1 VDLSHVISGLALDPF
16 GYATHEVLNQPPP
29 LADYDAFGSD
39 PVLQKT
45 VETFGAEWARQRLHE
60 AGRTVGSA
68 HVQELARQANRHIPE
83 LRTHDRFGNRIDR
96 IDFDPA
102 WHELMSLA
110 IHQETHSL
118 AWTDGRPGAQIARAA
133 LSYLWNQGENGI
145 CCPIGMTYSAIP
157 ILRRDAARWAEW
169 GDLIT
174 SNKYDHR
181 QIRASDK
188 TGATVGMAM
197 TEKQGGS
204 DLRQTQTRAE
214 PNGDGTYSLIGH
226 KWFFSVPH
234 SDVFLTLAQT
244 KEGVSCFVVAGWLPD
259 GSRNRLQIQRLKDK
273 AGNRSNASSE
283 VEFRGAIAHL
293 IGEPGHGIRTGL
305 EMNHYTRLDF
315 AVGSAGLMRQG
326 VAQAGHH
333 VAHRRAFQRTLIDQP
348 IMTNV
353 IADLALEAEAAAWLA
368 FRFVAVL
375 DRESSNES
383 ERLLGRIGAPIA
395 KYWICKRVV
404 TVLAEA
410 LECHGGNGF
419 IEDHL
424 MARLYREAP
433 LNGIWEGTGN
443 VICLDVLRS
452 MQRYPDCVSALIDE
466 LRLAKGSDGQYDA
479 AFAALES
486 DLGGGLARH
495 EGQARRL
502 VERIALL
509 ISANL
514 LIRHAP
520 ADFADAFVVTRL
532 AGSWSGHFGDLPQG
546 IDVGAIARRAVP
558 VLV

>member
-1 VDLSHVISGLALDPF
+1 MGFATRSGASADPF

-29 LADYDAFGSD
+29 LADYDAFSSD
-39 PVLQKT
+39 PVLQKI
-45 VETFGAEWARQRLHE
+45 VATFDAAWSGERLHE

-68 HVQELARQANRHIPE
+68 HVQDLARKANRHLPE
-83 LRTHDRFGNRIDR
+83 LRTHDRFGNRVDR
-96 IDFDPA
+96 IEFHPA
-102 WHELMSLA
+102 WHELMALA
-110 IHQETHSL
+110 IGQETHSL
-118 AWTDGRPGAQIARAA
+118 AWTETRLGAQVARAA

-157 ILRRDAARWAEW
+157 VLRRDPARWAEW
-169 GDLIT
+169 GNLIT
-174 SNKYDHR
+174 SNKYDSR

-214 PNGDGTYSLIGH
+214 PNRDGTYSLVGH

-259 GSRNRLQIQRLKDK
+259 GARNRLHIQRLKDK
-273 AGNRSNASSE
+273 AGNKSNASSE

-315 AVGSAGLMRQG
+315 AIGSAGLMRQA
-326 VAQAGHH
+326 VAQAAHH

-368 FRFVAVL
+368 FRFVAAL
-375 DRESSNES
+375 DREGASES

-395 KYWICKRVV
+395 KYWNCKRVV
-404 TVLAEA
+404 AVAAEA

-452 MQRYPDCVSALIDE
+452 MQRFPDCVPALIDE
-466 LRLAKGSDGQYDA
+466 LRLAKGNNHHYDA
-479 AFAALES
+479 ALDALET
-486 DLGGGLARH
+486 DLAGGLARH

-502 VERIALL
+502 VERVALL
-509 ISANL
+509 ISAGL
-514 LIRHAP
+514 LLRHSP
-520 ADFADAFVVTRL
+520 EMADAFIATRL
-532 AGSWSGHFGDLPQG
+532 AGGWSGHFGSLPRAA
-546 IDVGAIARRAVP
+546 DAGAIARCAVP
-558 VLV
+558 LVG